1 MDSYPE
7 LNSDWG
13 EMLTSDL
20 KGMKGIILYK
30 EYVEKE
36 LTNYVLTHV
45 ERTSTHNVEMP
56 QHIID
61 MYLCKDGKTIHNSS
75 EYEWSQDGDNSMNA
89 TFRNRDLRLLE
100 TVAPPYKVIPSADNT
115 SWEYTSDP
123 KDREFMDIMGITRYT
138 GFGGGNGEAGKHKV
152 FPLMNWSAAILKGM
166 PHFFTNNGG
175 QGFLVAR
182 SGNYVYRYYNVW
194 DNSKE
199 NEGTSDVPLFKI
211 DEVMLNYAEAKFE
224 KGGTGAEGFNQTV
237 ADLTINKLR
246 DRVGVAHMKVAEI
259 NAGFDPKRDQTVDPV
274 LWEIRRERIV
284 ELMGE
289 GFGFYD
295 VRRWKKAPW
304 FINKIQYGQ
313 WATKE
318 QIGDSGQ
325 CGSALEREDRALRCA
340 NGHSYDI
347 ARQGYVHLL
356 PVKQMHAK
364 IPGDTKQMVDA
375 RRVFLSGG
383 YYDAFRDK
391 LAELTD
397 KYLPENGVVLD
408 AGCGEGFYT
417 SALYEKAKA
426 KNSSVSGV
434 DISKFAVKAA
444 AGKYKGIDFAVASLF
459 HLPCAENS
467 ADVLTDVFAPI
478 VPEEFFRVL
487 KPGGVMILA
496 VPGARHLYGMKE
508 VLYKEPYEN
517 EEHDTAY
524 DGFEYLGRACV
535 QKFITVNG
543 QENIEALFSMTPYY
557 WKTDVEGGERLRALD
572 VLGTEIKFDFLVYR
586 KK

>member
-1 MDSYPE
+1 MSEVLGYVYE
-7 LNSDWG
+7 KKKLWARTNSDDDF
-13 EMLTSDL
+13 L
-20 KGMKGIILYK
+20 
-30 EYVEKE
+30 
-36 LTNYVLTHV
+36 
-45 ERTSTHNVEMP
+45 
-56 QHIID
+56 
-61 MYLCKDGKTIHNSS
+61 
-75 EYEWSQDGDNSMNA
+75 
-89 TFRNRDLRLLE
+89 
-100 TVAPPYKVIPSADNT
+100 
-115 SWEYTSDP
+115 
-123 KDREFMDIMGITRYT
+123 DIRIG
-138 GFGGGNGEAGKHKV
+138 
-152 FPLMNWSAAILKGM
+152 
-166 PHFFTNNGG
+166 
-175 QGFLVAR
+175 
-182 SGNYVYRYYNVW
+182 SGNIPLKAKLNAPREHF
-194 DNSKE
+194 DME
-199 NEGTSDVPLFKI
+199 EDVLK
-211 DEVMLNYAEAKFE
+211 DE
-224 KGGTGAEGFNQTV
+224 
-237 ADLTINKLR
+237 
-246 DRVGVAHMKVAEI
+246 
-259 NAGFDPKRDQTVDPV
+259 
-274 LWEIRRERIV
+274 
-284 ELMGE
+284 
-289 GFGFYD
+289 
-295 VRRWKKAPW
+295 
-304 FINKIQYGQ
+304 
-313 WATKE
+313 
-318 QIGDSGQ
+318 
-325 CGSALEREDRALRCA
+325 
-340 NGHSYDI
+340 
-347 ARQGYVHLL
+347 
-356 PVKQMHAK
+356 
-364 IPGDTKQMVDA
+364 
-375 RRVFLSGG
+375 
-383 YYDAFRDK
+383 

-426 KNSSVSGV
+426 KNGSVSGV

-572 VLGTEIKFDFLVYR
+572 VLETEIKFDFLVYR

>member
-1 MDSYPE
+1 MMIFCCP
-7 LNSDWG
+7 
-13 EMLTSDL
+13 
-20 KGMKGIILYK
+20 
-30 EYVEKE
+30 
-36 LTNYVLTHV
+36 
-45 ERTSTHNVEMP
+45 
-56 QHIID
+56 
-61 MYLCKDGKTIHNSS
+61 
-75 EYEWSQDGDNSMNA
+75 A
-89 TFRNRDLRLLE
+89 
-100 TVAPPYKVIPSADNT
+100 
-115 SWEYTSDP
+115 
-123 KDREFMDIMGITRYT
+123 
-138 GFGGGNGEAGKHKV
+138 
-152 FPLMNWSAAILKGM
+152 
-166 PHFFTNNGG
+166 
-175 QGFLVAR
+175 
-182 SGNYVYRYYNVW
+182 
-194 DNSKE
+194 
-199 NEGTSDVPLFKI
+199 
-211 DEVMLNYAEAKFE
+211 
-224 KGGTGAEGFNQTV
+224 
-237 ADLTINKLR
+237 
-246 DRVGVAHMKVAEI
+246 
-259 NAGFDPKRDQTVDPV
+259 
-274 LWEIRRERIV
+274 
-284 ELMGE
+284 
-289 GFGFYD
+289 
-295 VRRWKKAPW
+295 
-304 FINKIQYGQ
+304 
-313 WATKE
+313 
-318 QIGDSGQ
+318 
-325 CGSALEREDRALRCA
+325 CGSALVREDRALRCA

-364 IPGDTKQMVDA
+364 IPGDTKQM
-375 RRVFLSGG
+375 
-383 YYDAFRDK
+383 
-391 LAELTD
+391 
-397 KYLPENGVVLD
+397 
-408 AGCGEGFYT
+408 
-417 SALYEKAKA
+417 
-426 KNSSVSGV
+426 GV

>member
-1 MDSYPE
+1 MMIFCCP
-7 LNSDWG
+7 
-13 EMLTSDL
+13 
-20 KGMKGIILYK
+20 
-30 EYVEKE
+30 
-36 LTNYVLTHV
+36 
-45 ERTSTHNVEMP
+45 
-56 QHIID
+56 
-61 MYLCKDGKTIHNSS
+61 
-75 EYEWSQDGDNSMNA
+75 A
-89 TFRNRDLRLLE
+89 
-100 TVAPPYKVIPSADNT
+100 
-115 SWEYTSDP
+115 
-123 KDREFMDIMGITRYT
+123 
-138 GFGGGNGEAGKHKV
+138 
-152 FPLMNWSAAILKGM
+152 
-166 PHFFTNNGG
+166 
-175 QGFLVAR
+175 
-182 SGNYVYRYYNVW
+182 
-194 DNSKE
+194 
-199 NEGTSDVPLFKI
+199 
-211 DEVMLNYAEAKFE
+211 
-224 KGGTGAEGFNQTV
+224 
-237 ADLTINKLR
+237 
-246 DRVGVAHMKVAEI
+246 
-259 NAGFDPKRDQTVDPV
+259 
-274 LWEIRRERIV
+274 
-284 ELMGE
+284 
-289 GFGFYD
+289 
-295 VRRWKKAPW
+295 
-304 FINKIQYGQ
+304 
-313 WATKE
+313 
-318 QIGDSGQ
+318 

-397 KYLPENGVVLD
+397 KYLPENGVILD

-426 KNSSVSGV
+426 KNGSVSGV

-508 VLYKEPYEN
+508 VLY
-517 EEHDTAY
+517 
-524 DGFEYLGRACV
+524 LGRAYV

-572 VLGTEIKFDFLVYR
+572 VLETEIKFDFLVYR

>member
-1 MDSYPE
+1 MMIFCCPA
-7 LNSDWG
+7 
-13 EMLTSDL
+13 
-20 KGMKGIILYK
+20 
-30 EYVEKE
+30 
-36 LTNYVLTHV
+36 
-45 ERTSTHNVEMP
+45 
-56 QHIID
+56 
-61 MYLCKDGKTIHNSS
+61 C
-75 EYEWSQDGDNSMNA
+75 
-89 TFRNRDLRLLE
+89 
-100 TVAPPYKVIPSADNT
+100 
-115 SWEYTSDP
+115 
-123 KDREFMDIMGITRYT
+123 
-138 GFGGGNGEAGKHKV
+138 GG
-152 FPLMNWSAAILKGM
+152 
-166 PHFFTNNGG
+166 
-175 QGFLVAR
+175 
-182 SGNYVYRYYNVW
+182 
-194 DNSKE
+194 
-199 NEGTSDVPLFKI
+199 
-211 DEVMLNYAEAKFE
+211 
-224 KGGTGAEGFNQTV
+224 
-237 ADLTINKLR
+237 
-246 DRVGVAHMKVAEI
+246 
-259 NAGFDPKRDQTVDPV
+259 
-274 LWEIRRERIV
+274 
-284 ELMGE
+284 
-289 GFGFYD
+289 
-295 VRRWKKAPW
+295 
-304 FINKIQYGQ
+304 
-313 WATKE
+313 
-318 QIGDSGQ
+318 
-325 CGSALEREDRALRCA
+325 ALEREDRALRCA

-426 KNSSVSGV
+426 KNGSVSGV

-524 DGFEYLGRACV
+524 DGFEYLGRAYV

-572 VLGTEIKFDFLVYR
+572 VLETEIKFDFLVYR